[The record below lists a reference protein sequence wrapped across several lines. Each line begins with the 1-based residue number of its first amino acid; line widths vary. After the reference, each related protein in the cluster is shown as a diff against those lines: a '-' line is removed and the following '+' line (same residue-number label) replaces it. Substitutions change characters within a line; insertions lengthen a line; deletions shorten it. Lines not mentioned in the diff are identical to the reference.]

1 MNAFL
6 SLDGKKRLRMTEGC
20 RNLLSF
26 WRLLDEFLM
35 KIFSLLFQP
44 IMFRGEVRLNVEEKK
59 TRAAREGDRRDNR
72 PRGPGGTR
80 GGLGGGIR
88 GPPRGGMSQKPGFGA
103 GRGIGQR
110 QWMHRGCWH
119 GGANPFYPFYL
130 QICEFQP
137 WVSWNVALAC
147 YRLLRLILFWPLFVC
162 VMVLWFFFLVLVPDS
177 SFVEQRFRKSG
188 F

>member
-6 SLDGKKRLRMTEGC
+6 SLYGKKRLRMTEGC

-119 GGANPFYPFYL
+119 GGANPFYL

-162 VMVLWFFFLVLVPDS
+162 VMVLWFFFPS
-177 SFVEQRFRKSG
+177 PCPRFQLCG
-188 F
+188 TTL